1 MLHPMQQGGPP
12 MTPMGSYAFGARPR
26 VHPAGASVLGS
37 DEHAPFRNRQA
48 ALASPSF
55 HWTAKGKT
63 REPFETA
70 SCCGRLSPSA
80 GGLALRAV
88 LYSPR
93 LDRSAIDR

>member
-1 MLHPMQQGGPP
+1 METRGCFIVLHPMQQGGPP

-55 HWTAKGKT
+55 HWTAKRKN
-63 REPFETA
+63 A
-70 SCCGRLSPSA
+70 
-80 GGLALRAV
+80 RAFRDGE
-88 LYSPR
+88 L
-93 LDRSAIDR
+93 LW